1 MAKVLKEKF
10 VYSNL
15 TWVSAMIDRLNA
27 LFWQRILRSR
37 LIRRYFLHHLDEY
50 DANIAVSGYKLVNV
64 LNLANCLEFISMN
77 ILSGTITSSTRYQD
91 ATPLYQYYENWN
103 ISPNMSLERN

>member
-50 DANIAVSGYKLVNV
+50 DANIVVSGYKLVNV

-77 ILSGTITSSTRYQD
+77 ILSGTITSNTQYQD
-91 ATPLYQYYENWN
+91 ATPLYQY
-103 ISPNMSLERN
+103 